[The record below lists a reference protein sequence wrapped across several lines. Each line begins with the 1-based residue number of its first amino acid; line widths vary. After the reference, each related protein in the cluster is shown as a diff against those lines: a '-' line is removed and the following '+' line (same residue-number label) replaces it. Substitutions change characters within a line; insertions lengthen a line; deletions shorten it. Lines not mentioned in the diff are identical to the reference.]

1 MKKNTENVENFIE
14 KYNKKLI
21 GLGPN
26 VIEIF
31 NRGDET
37 KFQ

>member
-1 MKKNTENVENFIE
+1 MKKALKNIENLIE
-14 KYNKKLI
+14 KYNKLLI

>member
-1 MKKNTENVENFIE
+1 MKNVENLIE
-14 KYNKKLI
+14 KYKKILI
-21 GLGPN
+21 GLGTN
-26 VIEIF
+26 LIEIF